1 MPQQYGLGRGLSSL
15 IPQKKGTSL
24 KKQQE
29 ISQQEKEV
37 SSKESSYISEDVVF
51 SSQKASPKKKGISSS
66 QEENPKK
73 TLSKNQR
80 FEEVSLHLVHANSHQ
95 PRVTFDEE
103 RLQELAKSIKE
114 HGIIQ
119 PLLVKK
125 DEDGYELIAG
135 ERRLR
140 AAKIAGIQKVPIVIR
155 DVQTKEKF
163 ELAILENV
171 QRHDL
176 TPLEEARAYKRL
188 MEEFHLTQEDV
199 ALRIGKS
206 RSGVANAVRFLDL
219 PLEIQRGLEEGKIS
233 SGHAKVILGID
244 NPEKQRALYNAI
256 VEESLTVRQAENR
269 LRKVGMGSVR
279 IRKTQEDPQLK
290 VRENELSEKLGT
302 KVQIKK
308 LGQGMKVAIDFYS
321 TKELEEFLQKFTS

>member
-15 IPQKKGTSL
+15 IPKKEASSSPQQKSIH
-24 KKQQE
+24 QE
-29 ISQQEKEV
+29 DTARK
-37 SSKESSYISEDVVF
+37 SSYISEDVGSF
-51 SSQKASPKKKGISSS
+51 SSKKTPSQKSKSMLPKKGT
-66 QEENPKK
+66 QPRK
-73 TLSKNQR
+73 TSSKNEGFR
-80 FEEVSLHLVHANSHQ
+80 EVSLHLIHANSHQ
-95 PRVTFDEE
+95 PRITFNEE
-103 RLQELAKSIKE
+103 RLQELADSIRE

-125 DEDGYELIAG
+125 DREGYELIAG

-140 AAKIAGIQKVPIVIR
+140 AAKIAGIQNVPIVIR
-155 DVQTKEKF
+155 DVETKEKF

-199 ALRIGKS
+199 ALRIGKR
-206 RSGVANAVRFLDL
+206 RSSVANTVRFLDL

-233 SGHAKVILGID
+233 SGHAKVILSVD
-244 NPEKQRALYNAI
+244 NPEKQRALYHAI
-256 VEESLTVRQAENR
+256 VEESLTVRQSEDR

-279 IRKTQEDPQLK
+279 TSMKRGEDPQLK
-290 VRENELSEKLGT
+290 ARESELSEKLGT

-321 TKELEEFLQKFTS
+321 QKELEEFFTKIS